1 MQAYQ
6 DYKTQFERYLEQHY
20 KVTAPT
26 SLYEPAHY
34 ILNIG
39 GKRFRPVTVLLIA
52 DLIGEINPAVL
63 EAAMGIEV
71 FHNFTLVHDD
81 IMDQADLRRGQATV
95 HKKYN
100 LDTGILSGD
109 VMLIQATQ
117 FLLRAEHLASAN
129 GLTDQFV
136 NVAREI
142 CEGQQLDMDFEERT
156 DVSRTEYLEMIR
168 KKTAVLLGYSMFTGA
183 YLGGAQLQEA
193 KAISVFGEQ
202 SGLAFQIWDDY
213 LDVFGDQKV
222 GKKQAGDI
230 YNKKETLLII
240 ELKNQLSGAE
250 AELFHRL
257 WKGNIS
263 DKSCNQII
271 DLMQKAEIPQIIRKQ
286 VDVLMEEAIQELQ
299 QKVSKK
305 EWTKPISDFALQF
318 INRSH

>member
-1 MQAYQ
+1 
-6 DYKTQFERYLEQHY
+6 
-20 KVTAPT
+20 
-26 SLYEPAHY
+26 
-34 ILNIG
+34 
-39 GKRFRPVTVLLIA
+39 
-52 DLIGEINPAVL
+52 
-63 EAAMGIEV
+63 
-71 FHNFTLVHDD
+71 
-81 IMDQADLRRGQATV
+81 
-95 HKKYN
+95 
-100 LDTGILSGD
+100 
-109 VMLIQATQ
+109 
-117 FLLRAEHLASAN
+117 
-129 GLTDQFV
+129 
-136 NVAREI
+136 
-142 CEGQQLDMDFEERT
+142 
-156 DVSRTEYLEMIR
+156 MIR